1 MVTLTKSAVLGR
13 QLTAIMKADRFDCL
27 NSSIAIFTPTESRII
42 STDKGESDV
51 MKKVILSILV
61 AVAVFFV
68 IVVIQT
74 LVRNMTFTE
83 ALSRPYNFF
92 LAAIVSIGTFKS
104 MSRKG
109 KK

>member
-1 MVTLTKSAVLGR
+1 M
-13 QLTAIMKADRFDCL
+13 
-27 NSSIAIFTPTESRII
+27 NSVIAIFTQTKSRII
-42 STDKGESDV
+42 STNKGERDI

-74 LVRNMTFTE
+74 LVGSMTFTG

-92 LAAIVSIGTFKS
+92 LAAIAFIGTFTA

>member
-1 MVTLTKSAVLGR
+1 
-13 QLTAIMKADRFDCL
+13 
-27 NSSIAIFTPTESRII
+27 
-42 STDKGESDV
+42 
-51 MKKVILSILV
+51 MKKAILSILV

-74 LVRNMTFTE
+74 LVRNMAFAE

-92 LAAIVSIGTFKS
+92 LAAIAFIGTFKS

>member
-1 MVTLTKSAVLGR
+1 MLDVEGYSQKLIGEYKTRS
-13 QLTAIMKADRFDCL
+13 QNDCL
-27 NSSIAIFTPTESRII
+27 NSAISIFTQTKSRII
-42 STDKGESDV
+42 STNKGESDI

-83 ALSRPYNFF
+83 ALSRPYYYF
-92 LAAIVSIGTFKS
+92 LAAIAFIGTFTA
-104 MSRKG
+104 MSRKE